1 MAVIPRLADK
11 PARRRLR
18 PAVYIKRFLPRT
30 LLGRSLLIIFLPL
43 ILLQVITTYTFYQ
56 NNWNLV
62 IRRLSSGL
70 AGDVAMAVDTA
81 ALYPGEAERAR
92 LVQLARLNMDLRLSF
107 TPGNILSNEP
117 PPRGNELLDPWL
129 RNALNENLNRPFQI
143 EWKPAL
149 RQVNVHVQLAD
160 GVMHVAASRERLFNS
175 RIYVFILWMVGSSL
189 VLFAVA
195 MMFMRNQVRP
205 VRRLG
210 LAADS
215 FGKGREVPDFKPEGA
230 TEVRQAAA
238 AFNVMRDRIRRQI
251 AQRTEMLAGVSHDLR
266 TPLTRMKLQ
275 LAMLGDG
282 PEVTDLRSDVADMEK
297 MIDGYLAFARGE
309 GDESARDTDLAE
321 LMTEVVAL
329 ARRDGTPVDL
339 HTEGDIT
346 LPLQPNA
353 FKRCLG
359 NLVGN
364 ATRHGAH
371 VWLRAAA
378 HGELVEITIDDDGQG
393 IPEPQRAEVFRPFYR
408 IDQSRNPETGG
419 VGLGLTIARDVI
431 HRHGGEIALEDSPH
445 GGLRVRLRLPI

>member
-1 MAVIPRLADK
+1 MAVIPRIADK
-11 PARRRLR
+11 AARRRLR
-18 PAVYIKRFLPRT
+18 PAVYIKRILPRT
-30 LLGRSLLIIFLPL
+30 LLGRSLLIIFTPL
-43 ILLQVITTYTFYQ
+43 ILLQVITTYAFYQ
-56 NNWNLV
+56 SNWNLV

-107 TPGNILSNEP
+107 TPGKILSNEP
-117 PPRGNELLDPWL
+117 LPKGNELLDPWL

-149 RQVNVHVQLAD
+149 RQVYVHVQLAD

-210 LAADS
+210 QAADS
-215 FGKGREVPDFKPEGA
+215 FGKGREVPDFKLEGA

-238 AFNVMRDRIRRQI
+238 AFNAMRERIRRQI

-309 GDESARDTDLAE
+309 GDETARDTDLAE

-329 ARRDGTPVDL
+329 ARRHGTPVDL

-364 ATRHGAH
+364 ATRHGTH

-378 HGELVEITIDDDGQG
+378 RGELVEITVDDDGEG

-431 HRHGGEIALEDSPH
+431 HRHGGEIRLEDSPH